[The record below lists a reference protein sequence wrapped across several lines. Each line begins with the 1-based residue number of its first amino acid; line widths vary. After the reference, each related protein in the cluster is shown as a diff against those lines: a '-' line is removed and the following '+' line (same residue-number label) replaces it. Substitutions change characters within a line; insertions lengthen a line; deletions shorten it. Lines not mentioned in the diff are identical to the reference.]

1 VRPRGTEVVDLR
13 LQHARTREAVVR
25 ERLKMDFDWKFSLG
39 HAADMDRDFGYFPR
53 LAKTGDPT
61 GPAHPKFD
69 DRDWPTVDVPHDWAV
84 ALGYDRNAEAEHAY
98 KKIGRQYPENS
109 IGWYRKTFE
118 IPDADMGR
126 RLSIEFDGVFRDCE
140 VWFNGHPVWQ
150 HQSGYTSFS
159 VDITDYANYGGKNVL
174 VVRADATGYELWAYE
189 GAGIY
194 RHVWLVKTQPLH
206 VGLWG
211 TFVTSEVVRADGKTR
226 AEITIET
233 TVANEQDVG
242 VECKLVST
250 VVDPEGREVGSAES
264 SQGIDPWSQ
273 EVVTQ
278 KLSIPE
284 AQLWSLESPNLYRAI
299 TTVSQAQGT
308 ADTYDTTFGI
318 RTIRFDPD
326 KGFFLNDEPMKLKG
340 ACIHQ
345 DHGGV
350 GIAVPDSLHQHRVER
365 LKEMGANALR
375 CAHNWVAPEAL
386 DACDRMGF
394 LVMDEARMSGSSR
407 ELLEQL
413 GTMIRRDRNH
423 PCVIIWSL
431 GNEEM
436 AIQKNVTGERIMRT
450 MRRVVRS
457 LDTTRPVTLAVHG
470 GDGGPVNDALDLLGC
485 NYLNLGDL
493 DELHGKEPH
502 KPIFLSEAA
511 STLTTR
517 GIYERD
523 DLNHCTGYDDNT
535 FSPEWA
541 RSAEKMWT
549 YVAAREFL
557 AGTFVWSGF
566 DYGGEPESNEWPSV
580 HCNYGAMDR
589 ACFPKDNFHY
599 FRAWWSDKT
608 VLHLLPHW
616 NWEGR
621 EGQEIRVWCHSN
633 CDEVE
638 LLLNGESL
646 GRKEMPRNSHLE
658 WGVAYDPGVLEA
670 RGYSGG
676 ELVATEKVETT
687 GTPAAIRLRPERTVL
702 DADNQDVSAVVVE
715 VIDDAGRVVP
725 TAGNEITFSLTG
737 SGRIVGVCN
746 GDPAC
751 KITED
756 ETTYP
761 AFNGLLMVY
770 VQAGRKAGP
779 MSLEA
784 MSEGLTGGSAAIE
797 ATACTVV
804 CQN

>member
-1 VRPRGTEVVDLR
+1 MRR
-13 LQHARTREAVVR
+13 
-25 ERLKMDFDWKFSLG
+25 RLKMDFDWKFSLG
-39 HAADMDRDFGYFPR
+39 HAADIEKDFGYFPR
-53 LAKTGDPT
+53 HAKTGDPT

-69 DRDWPTVDVPHDWAV
+69 DSDWQTVDVPHDWAV
-84 ALGYDRNAEAEHAY
+84 ALGYDENADADHAY
-98 KKIGRQYPENS
+98 KKIGRRYPENS

-118 IPDADMGR
+118 IAEAELGR

-140 VWFNGHPVWQ
+140 IWLNGHPVWH

-159 VDITDYANYGGKNVL
+159 VDITDYANYGGRDVL
-174 VVRADATGYELWAYE
+174 VVRADATGHELWSYE

-211 TFVTSEVVRADGKTR
+211 TFVTSEVVQAGGKTG

-233 TVANEQDVG
+233 TLQNDQD
-242 VECKLVST
+242 EATDYELVST
-250 VVDPEGREVGSAES
+250 VVDPQGREAGSVES
-264 SQGIDPWSQ
+264 KRSIGAWGQD
-273 EVVTQ
+273 VVTQ
-278 KLSIPE
+278 KLPIAN
-284 AQLWSLESPNLYRAI
+284 AQLWSLESPELY
-299 TTVSQAQGT
+299 TVVAAVNQAGGK
-308 ADTYDTTFGI
+308 ADTCETTFGI

-326 KGFFLNDEPMKLKG
+326 KGFFLNGEPVRLKG
-340 ACIHQ
+340 CCIHQ

-350 GIAVPDSLHQHRVER
+350 GIAVPDSLHEHRIER
-365 LKEMGANALR
+365 LKGMGANALR

-394 LVMDEARMSGSSR
+394 LVMDETRMSGSSR

-413 GTMIRRDRNH
+413 STMVRRDRNH
-423 PCVIIWSL
+423 PSVIIWSL

-436 AIQKNVTGERIMRT
+436 AIQKNVTGERIMRV
-450 MRRVVRS
+450 MRRAVRS

-470 GDGGPVNDALDLLGC
+470 GDGGPVNDALDLLGS

-493 DELHGKEPH
+493 DELHRKESH
-502 KPIFLSEAA
+502 KPIFLSESV

-535 FSPEWA
+535 FSPGWA
-541 RSAEKMWT
+541 RSAEKMWS
-549 YVAAREFL
+549 YVAVREFL

-580 HCNYGAMDR
+580 HCNFGAMDR
-589 ACFPKDNFHY
+589 ACFPKDNYYY
-599 FRAWWSDKT
+599 FRAWWTDKT

-621 EGQEIRVWCHSN
+621 EGEEIRVWCHSN
-633 CDEVE
+633 CHEVE
-638 LLLNGESL
+638 LLLNGASL

-658 WGVAYDPGVLEA
+658 WAAAYEPGVIEA
-670 RGYSGG
+670 RGYNDG
-676 ELVATEKVETT
+676 ELVATERVETT
-687 GTPAAIRLRPERTVL
+687 GKPAAIRLRPERTTL
-702 DADNQDVSAVVVE
+702 DADNQDVSAVAVE
-715 VIDDAGRVVP
+715 VIDEDGRVVP
-725 TAGNEITFSLTG
+725 TGGNEIAFSLTG
-737 SGRIVGVCN
+737 SGRIIGVCN

-756 ETTYP
+756 QTTYP
-761 AFNGLLMVY
+761 AFNGLLMLY
-770 VQAGRKAGP
+770 VQAGWEAGP
-779 MSLEA
+779 IRVEA
-784 MSEGLTGGSAAIE
+784 AAQGLTGASATIE
-797 ATACTVV
+797 VAECTPGPLVPS
-804 CQN
+804 CASPIEEPSAEHELG

>member
-1 VRPRGTEVVDLR
+1 
-13 LQHARTREAVVR
+13 VR

-39 HAADMDRDFGYFPR
+39 HAADMEKDFGYFPR
-53 LAKTGDPT
+53 YAKTGDPT

-69 DRDWPTVDVPHDWAV
+69 DKDWQTVDMPHDWAV
-84 ALGYDRNAEAEHAY
+84 ALGYDENAESEHAY

-118 IPDADMGR
+118 IPDADLGR
-126 RLSIEFDGVFRDCE
+126 RLSVEFDGVFRDCD
-140 VWFNGHPVWQ
+140 VWLNGHPVWQ

-194 RHVWLVKTQPLH
+194 RHVWLVKTERLH
-206 VGLWG
+206 VALWG
-211 TFVTSEVVRADGKTR
+211 TYITSEVVRAGGRTG
-226 AEITIET
+226 AEITVET
-233 TVANEQDVG
+233 TLANEQD
-242 VECKLVST
+242 EATDYDLVST
-250 VVDPEGREVGSAES
+250 VVDAQGREVGAVES
-264 SQGIDPWSQ
+264 RRSIGAWGQD
-273 EVVTQ
+273 VVTQ
-278 KLSIPE
+278 KLTIE
-284 AQLWSLESPNLYRAI
+284 DALLWSLESPNLYTMVSTVNRAGCR
-299 TTVSQAQGT
+299 T
-308 ADTYDTTFGI
+308 DCYETTFGI

-326 KGFFLNDEPMKLKG
+326 KGFFLNDEPVRLKG
-340 ACIHQ
+340 ACVHQ

-350 GIAVPDSLHQHRVER
+350 GIAVPDSLHEHRISR

-394 LVMDEARMSGSSR
+394 LVMDETRMSGSSR

-413 GTMIRRDRNH
+413 GTMVRRDRNH
-423 PCVIIWSL
+423 PSVIIWSL

-436 AIQKNVTGERIMRT
+436 AIQKNATGERIMRT
-450 MRRVVRS
+450 MRRVVRD
-457 LDTTRPVTLAVHG
+457 LDATRPVTLAVHG

-493 DELHGKEPH
+493 DELHRKEPH
-502 KPIFLSEAA
+502 KPIFLSEAV

-535 FSPEWA
+535 FSPDWA
-541 RSAEKMWT
+541 RSAEKMWS
-549 YVAAREFL
+549 YVAVREFL
-557 AGTFVWSGF
+557 AGTFVWAGF
-566 DYGGEPESNEWPSV
+566 DYGGEPEANEWPSV
-580 HCNYGAMDR
+580 HCNFGAMDR

-599 FRAWWSDKT
+599 FRAWWTDEI
-608 VLHLLPHW
+608 VLHLFPHW

-621 EGQEIRVWCHSN
+621 EGELIRVWCHSN

-638 LLLNGESL
+638 LLVNGKTL

-658 WGVAYDPGVLEA
+658 WPAVYEPGVLEA
-670 RGYSGG
+670 RGYNNG
-676 ELVATEKVETT
+676 ELVAAEKVGTT
-687 GTPAAIRLRPERTVL
+687 GEPAAIRLRPERTTL
-702 DADNQDVSAVVVE
+702 DADSQDVSAVTVE
-715 VIDDAGRVVP
+715 VTDEDGRVVP
-725 TAGNEITFSLTG
+725 IADNVIEFSLRGT
-737 SGRIVGVCN
+737 GRIIGVCN

-751 KITED
+751 KVTED
-756 ETTYP
+756 QTTYP

-770 VQAGRKAGP
+770 VQAGREAGEIR
-779 MSLEA
+779 LEA
-784 MSEGLTGGSAAIE
+784 ESEGLAGADSSIQVAE
-797 ATACTVV
+797 CTPCPSVPSCPGPV
-804 CQN
+804 EDLTPEDE